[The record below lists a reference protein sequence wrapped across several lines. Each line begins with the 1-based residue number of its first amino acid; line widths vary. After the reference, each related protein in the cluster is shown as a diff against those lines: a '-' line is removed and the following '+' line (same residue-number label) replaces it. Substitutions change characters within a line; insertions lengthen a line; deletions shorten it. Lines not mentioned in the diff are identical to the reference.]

1 MSLKAY
7 IDLNH
12 GFAIEKNTLSGGA
25 FPNVDPDALAWFN
38 AVEATGANFG
48 SSPASITS
56 NKAAFNTAFLSLKSN
71 GIWSAIRQAC
81 FLVGPST
88 IAGAL
93 VNIKLTGNPVN
104 YNFTSEHYNKLQGL
118 IGSLGGE
125 SNNTRYLDTLLNDST
140 DINGLDFHMLVQ
152 KNNTYGSIGIQREYI
167 FGSNNDY
174 GETGGDIN
182 IYTTEGSDRINPN
195 SFDFSGVGNALSIG
209 FSRNGGGV
217 TFNKFPTGWGTYN
230 IDYADYFSGRNF
242 LLYKTGPSQAQV
254 DSQYRG
260 RISFYS
266 IGTSTN
272 VQALIPIIDQLTNA
286 LVN

>member
-1 MSLKAY
+1 MPSLALKAS
-7 IDLNH
+7 INFPFI
-12 GFAIEKNTLSGGA
+12 GASG
-25 FPNVDPDALAWFN
+25 PSSDPDALAWFS

-56 NKAAFNTAFLSLKSN
+56 NKAAFNTAFLSLKSA
-71 GIWSAIRQAC
+71 GIWNSIRQAC

-88 IAGAL
+88 LAGAL

-118 IGSLGGE
+118 IGSLDTG
-125 SNNTRYLDTLLNDST
+125 SNDTRYLDTLLNDST
-140 DINGLDFHMLVQ
+140 DINGLDFHMFVQ
-152 KNNTYGSIGIQREYI
+152 SNRTYGSIGIQREYI
-167 FGSNNDY
+167 FGSNNDG

-182 IYTTEGSDRINPN
+182 IYTAGGGNLINPN
-195 SFDFSGVGNALSIG
+195 SFEFYGDNSNA
-209 FSRNGGGV
+209 FSRNSGGV
-217 TFNKFPTGWGTYN
+217 TFNRVPTGWGTYN

-242 LLYKTGPSQAQV
+242 LLYKTEPSLSVV
-254 DSQYRG
+254 DKGYRG

-266 IGTSTN
+266 IGNSTN
-272 VQALIPIIDQLTNA
+272 VQALIPIIDQLKDA

>member
-1 MSLKAY
+1 MPSLSLKAS
-7 IDLNH
+7 INCP
-12 GFAIEKNTLSGGA
+12 IIGGSSES
-25 FPNVDPDALAWFN
+25 PYDPDAFAWFN

-48 SSPASITS
+48 ASSESIAS
-56 NKAAFNTAFLSLKSN
+56 NKTAFNTAFLSLKSA

-104 YNFTSEHYNKLQGL
+104 YNFTSEYYDKLTGL
-118 IGSLGGE
+118 IGSLSTGE
-125 SNNTRYLDTLLNDST
+125 NDTRYLDTLLNDST

-152 KNNTYGSIGIQREYI
+152 KNNTYGSIGDQREYI

-182 IYTTEGSDRINPN
+182 IYTEGNNRINPN
-195 SFDFSGVGNALSIG
+195 SFDFSGVNETDFSIG

-217 TFNKFPTGWGTYN
+217 TFNRVPTGWGTYN

-242 LLYKTGPSQAQV
+242 LLYKTEPSQAAV
-254 DSQYRG
+254 DIGYRG

-272 VQALIPIIDQLTNA
+272 VEAMAGIINQLKNS